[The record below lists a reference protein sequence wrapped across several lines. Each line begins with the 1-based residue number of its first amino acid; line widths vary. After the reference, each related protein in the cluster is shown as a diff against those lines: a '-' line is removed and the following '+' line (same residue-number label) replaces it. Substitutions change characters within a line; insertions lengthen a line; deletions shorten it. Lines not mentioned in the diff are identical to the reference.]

1 MDIKNLI
8 VLETDEYDAIKKT
21 LKNNNPYAFHGIEC
35 YLKKENVFA
44 GDNILIPYNR
54 KVSVELIISK

>member
-8 VLETDEYDAIKKT
+8 VLESVEYDLIKNA
-21 LKNNNPYAFHGIEC
+21 LKNNETYAFHGIEC

-44 GDNILIPYNR
+44 GEYILLPYNR